1 MIPFVFSKCVVFT
14 KERAD
19 VKLVYLP
26 NSSPKCPPLL
36 RLIQIIY
43 RLFTNGGGYR
53 RGSGRL
59 IIRLIRDFR
68 YLLQFT

>member
-1 MIPFVFSKCVVFT
+1 MLMIPFVFSECVVFT

-26 NSSPKCPPLL
+26 NSSLKCPPLL
-36 RLIQIIY
+36 RLLQIIY

-53 RGSGRL
+53 SHL
-59 IIRLIRDFR
+59 IIRLIREFR